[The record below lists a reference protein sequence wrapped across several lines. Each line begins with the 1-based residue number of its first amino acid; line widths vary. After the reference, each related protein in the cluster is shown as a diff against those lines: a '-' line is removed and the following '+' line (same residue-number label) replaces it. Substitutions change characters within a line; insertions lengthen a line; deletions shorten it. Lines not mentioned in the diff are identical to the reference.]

1 MKDVVLEV
9 KDLKKFYSISSK
21 GISFKK
27 LVEKNFVHAVD
38 GVSFSIRKGE
48 ILALVGESG
57 SGKTTTGMCSLAL
70 NPPTSGEVLLEG
82 ENLVELFKSH
92 RWREMCLKVQMI
104 FQDPYSS
111 LNPRH
116 KVYKIVE
123 EPIVVHKLAKT
134 KEEKYKKIC
143 NALED
148 AGLKPAE
155 DYLDRYP
162 EQLSG
167 GQRQRVAIA
176 CALVMSPLYLVA
188 DEPSSMLDVSIR
200 AEILNLLLKLR
211 DEHNL
216 AMLYITHDLA
226 SAAYLANRVAV
237 MYLGRVVEEGP
248 AESIFANPQHPYTK
262 ALMSVVPTP
271 GTKSKRERI
280 VLKGET
286 PNPIN
291 LPKGCRFQPRCPV
304 AIPQCKEIDPQLEQV
319 MDGHKVACILNNM

>member
-1 MKDVVLEV
+1 MKDIVLEV
-9 KDLKKFYSISSK
+9 KNLKKLYPISGRGFNFSRLGQK
-21 GISFKK
+21 S
-27 LVEKNFVHAVD
+27 FVHAID
-38 GVSFSIRKGE
+38 GVSFDICKGE

-57 SGKTTTGMCSLAL
+57 SGKTTTGMCSIAL
-70 NPPTSGEVLLEG
+70 NIPTSGKVLLEG
-82 ENLVELFKSH
+82 ENLLELIHSR
-92 RWREMCLKVQMI
+92 RWREMCLKTQMI
-104 FQDPYSS
+104 FQDPYES

-116 KVYKIVE
+116 TVYKIVE
-123 EPIVVHKLAKT
+123 EPLVVHKLAKT
-134 KEEKYKKIC
+134 KEEKHKKIC
-143 NALED
+143 AALED
-148 AGLKPAE
+148 AGLKPPE
-155 DYLDRYP
+155 EFLDRYP

-237 MYLGRVVEEGP
+237 MYLGRIVEEGP
-248 AESIFANPQHPYTK
+248 VESLFANPRHPYTK

-271 GTKSKRERI
+271 GLKHNRERI
-280 VLKGET
+280 VLTGET

-291 LPKGCRFQPRCPV
+291 LPTGCRFQPRCPV
-304 AIPQCKEIDPQLEQV
+304 AIPRCKEIDPELELV
-319 MDGHKVACILNNM
+319 MDHIQLSNL